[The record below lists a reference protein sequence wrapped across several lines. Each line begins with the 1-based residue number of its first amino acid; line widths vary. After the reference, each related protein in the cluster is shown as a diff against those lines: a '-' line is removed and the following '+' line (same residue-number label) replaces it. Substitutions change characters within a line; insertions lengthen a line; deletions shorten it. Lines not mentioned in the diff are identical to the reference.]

1 MLNWIRSKH
10 HKRYPFAA
18 QPQPKGQILA
28 SYVPHDTVVRESV
41 RKRPIGRIAGVLAA
55 DPQAQRALCAA
66 LPSDYQILVPD
77 PEQECLI
84 ADWDCCELDGRPV
97 TELREWWSIIRAGR
111 LGDVH
116 GAFVL
121 AWTDVTGCLYL
132 ARDAIG
138 ERALYYAT
146 LPSGGFAFA
155 SSLSVLVDS
164 SLVTPSLNLHAVAL
178 YLSCAYVPTL
188 QTLVDG
194 IQELPPGGILEWR
207 DGSITLRR
215 FWEVPVDSPTEIK
228 ADEACERAN
237 LRRWL
242 EVAIRRRLPAEGDL
256 AAFLSGGIDSS
267 LIVALLR
274 YLYDGEIVA
283 LSVTFGAKYP
293 NELVFSS
300 AVARHCGVR
309 HHIVEL
315 PPSLIIQN
323 LDNAIAL
330 LSQPIGDPLTVP
342 NALLFQEAAQISGCV
357 FNGEGGDPCFGGPKN
372 LPMFLSAL
380 YGQESE
386 DRNERA
392 RWYLRAHLKC
402 FDDLQEMMVP
412 DAYAAAVA
420 SPLETDF
427 VDALYDTRWHSFLAR
442 LQAMNIVR
450 KGAHHILPKVDQL
463 SVPYGMLPRSP
474 LFDRS
479 VVELAMRLPPRLK
492 QQDATEKYLLKR
504 VADDLLPKEIVERPK
519 SGMLV
524 PVEAWFQGPL
534 GAKAQERILDSS
546 ALRHLFRRDYLET
559 LIRGRMRGLRPR
571 RGAKIWLLVTLE
583 AWLRCVLRY

>member
-1 MLNWIRSKH
+1 MFNWIRSKH
-10 HKRYPFAA
+10 HKQYLSGA
-18 QPQPKGQILA
+18 QAKPEGRILE
-28 SYVPHDTVVRESV
+28 SHVQRETVARESV
-41 RKRPIGRIAGVLAA
+41 RRRPIGRIAGVLAA

-66 LPSDYQILVPD
+66 VSSDYQILVPD
-77 PEQECLI
+77 SEKECVI

-97 TELREWWSIIRAGR
+97 TELWEWWPVIRNGR

-121 AWTDVTGCLYL
+121 AWTDATGCLCL

-138 ERALYYAT
+138 ERSLYYAA
-146 LPSGGFAFA
+146 LPGGGFAFA

-164 SLVTPSLNLHAVAL
+164 ALVTPILNLHTVAL
-178 YLSCAYVPTL
+178 YLSCAYVPTS

-194 IQELPPGGILEWR
+194 IQELPPGEVLQWR
-207 DGSITLRR
+207 DGAITLRR
-215 FWEVPVDSPTEIK
+215 FWEVPTDSPTET
-228 ADEACERAN
+228 AVDEACEQAN

-242 EVAIRRRLPAEGDL
+242 EVAIRRRLPTEGDV

-274 YLYDGEIVA
+274 HLYDGAIVT
-283 LSVTFGAKYP
+283 LSVTFGAEYP
-293 NELVFSS
+293 NELAFSS

-315 PPSLIIQN
+315 QPSSIMQN
-323 LDNAIAL
+323 LDSTIAL

-372 LPMFLSAL
+372 LPMFLSEL
-380 YGQESE
+380 YGQRSE
-386 DRNERA
+386 DRHERA

-402 FDDLQEMMVP
+402 FDDLQEMMAP

-420 SPLETDF
+420 APLEADF
-427 VDALYDTRWHSFLAR
+427 TDALYDDRWRSFLAR

-463 SVPYGMLPRSP
+463 SAPYGILPRSP

-479 VVELAMRLPPRLK
+479 VVERTSPVSLRDKCRGMRLPSRCSKLMH
-492 QQDATEKYLLKR
+492 R
-504 VADDLLPKEIVERPK
+504 KEN
-519 SGMLV
+519 
-524 PVEAWFQGPL
+524 
-534 GAKAQERILDSS
+534 
-546 ALRHLFRRDYLET
+546 
-559 LIRGRMRGLRPR
+559 
-571 RGAKIWLLVTLE
+571 
-583 AWLRCVLRY
+583 C